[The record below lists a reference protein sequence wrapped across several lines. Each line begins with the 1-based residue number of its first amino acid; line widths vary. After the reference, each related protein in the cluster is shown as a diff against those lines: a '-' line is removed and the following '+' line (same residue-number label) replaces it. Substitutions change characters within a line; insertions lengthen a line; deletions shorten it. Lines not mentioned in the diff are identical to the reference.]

1 MIEKTVDQIKT
12 AEEGAS
18 SSVLQWIKRL
28 VVGCKIE
35 VIKRKKKL
43 LETHFTVSGIT
54 RWQTIKFL
62 KLNKVMHN
70 TSESNSIL
78 LTITLVLR
86 KKCKY
91 NKVKSLYCTL
101 SSMKEN
107 LNNIKN
113 NWSVRE
119 SRYSWGRRAGPWS
132 YCRCPRRLG
141 HRHQHGVQPLVRLD
155 PSLHLQHIR
164 HRGLLWRR
172 QPWQFSDNCLKNFS
186 RS

>member
-1 MIEKTVDQIKT
+1 
-12 AEEGAS
+12 
-18 SSVLQWIKRL
+18 
-28 VVGCKIE
+28 
-35 VIKRKKKL
+35 
-43 LETHFTVSGIT
+43 
-54 RWQTIKFL
+54 
-62 KLNKVMHN
+62 MHN

-155 PSLHLQHIR
+155 PSLHLQISDIAAPTSSNFLIIALKTFLDHK
-164 HRGLLWRR
+164 LLIE
-172 QPWQFSDNCLKNFS
+172 S
-186 RS
+186 RDTAAEGGPGKGAGAGERIAAE

>member
-1 MIEKTVDQIKT
+1 MTNKN
-12 AEEGAS
+12 
-18 SSVLQWIKRL
+18 
-28 VVGCKIE
+28 
-35 VIKRKKKL
+35 
-43 LETHFTVSGIT
+43 
-54 RWQTIKFL
+54 KFL

-113 NWSVRE
+113 N
-119 SRYSWGRRAGPWS
+119 
-132 YCRCPRRLG
+132 
-141 HRHQHGVQPLVRLD
+141 
-155 PSLHLQHIR
+155 
-164 HRGLLWRR
+164 
-172 QPWQFSDNCLKNFS
+172 
-186 RS
+186 

>member
-1 MIEKTVDQIKT
+1 M
-12 AEEGAS
+12 A
-18 SSVLQWIKRL
+18 
-28 VVGCKIE
+28 GCWMQNWS
-35 VIKRKKKL
+35 VIKRKNTITCRSLFYSFWYSKMTNNKW
-43 LETHFTVSGIT
+43 SGKVKNKA
-54 RWQTIKFL
+54 KFL

-70 TSESNSIL
+70 TSESNFIL

-86 KKCKY
+86 RKCKY
-91 NKVKSLYCTL
+91 NKVKSLYWTL
-101 SSMKEN
+101 SRLSMWRV
-107 LNNIKN
+107 NNIKN

-119 SRYSWGRRAGPWS
+119 SWKSWGRRAGPRS
-132 YCRCPRRLG
+132 YCRCPRWRG